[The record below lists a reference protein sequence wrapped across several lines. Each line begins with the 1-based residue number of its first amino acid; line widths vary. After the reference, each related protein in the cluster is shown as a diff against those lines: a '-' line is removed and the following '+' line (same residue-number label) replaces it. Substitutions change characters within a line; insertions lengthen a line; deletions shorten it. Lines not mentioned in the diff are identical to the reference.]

1 MGTTTKTSSSSSSS
15 SFWLPALITAS
26 DNYDRLMRE
35 LNANDKP
42 ACHGDMCRTSRAN
55 RAREGE
61 GEGECR
67 PPQSSLQHC
76 SWYQTTST
84 TMAAHTHP
92 YPHAE
97 RGRSRSQ
104 AEWKFNEGDT
114 CTPLIC
120 LQITSDALHAR
131 AHVPWRAQG
140 GVASQRLIAFGS
152 HAP

>member
-1 MGTTTKTSSSSSSS
+1 MGTTTKTSSSSSSSS

-55 RAREGE
+55 RPEEREG
-61 GEGECR
+61 GRECR

-76 SWYQTTST
+76 SWYQTTTTTATT

-97 RGRSRSQ
+97 RGRSQ

-131 AHVPWRAQG
+131 AHVPWRARG
-140 GVASQRLIAFGS
+140 EWPARDL
-152 HAP
+152 